1 MLSLGMPGTTLRLSR
16 PEYKELQARVR
27 SRVLRAGDGRRARLI
42 LMLSEGQ
49 SWSAIQQALGCSS
62 AYIARWQARFAQ
74 QRLAGLFA
82 RHQGRPVSKRTPRLE
97 ARILA
102 WTRRAPGDGS
112 THWSSRKLARALGIN
127 HMMVA
132 RVWRRAGLK
141 PHRLERYMASDD
153 PDFERKAADV
163 IGLYVNPPQHA
174 AVFCVDEKTAIQALD
189 RLDPVLPLSPGRA
202 ERHGFEY
209 YRHGTLSLYAAL
221 NTRSGQVL
229 GQTAAR
235 HTTEEFVAFL
245 GQIVALQPRGREIHI
260 IADNLSAHKTKRVA
274 QFLAE
279 HPKLHLHFTP
289 TYSSWLNQ
297 VELWFGRIERE
308 VVARGVFTSVN
319 DLARKLM
326 RYIRHHNQHAA
337 PIKWT
342 YRDFSHRIIPTSD
355 SAVTGH

>member
-74 QRLAGLFA
+74 LRLAGLFA

-102 WTRRAPGDGS
+102 WTRRAPDDGS
-112 THWSSRKLARALGIN
+112 THWSSRRLARALRIN

-209 YRHGTLSLYAAL
+209 YRHGTLSLYAPL
-221 NTRSGQVL
+221 DTKTGRVHGK
-229 GQTAAR
+229 TAAR
-235 HTTEEFVAFL
+235 HTSADFVDFL
-245 GQIVALQPRGREIHI
+245 G
-260 IADNLSAHKTKRVA
+260 
-274 QFLAE
+274 
-279 HPKLHLHFTP
+279 
-289 TYSSWLNQ
+289 
-297 VELWFGRIERE
+297 E
-308 VVARGVFTSVN
+308 VVAQCRPKQEIHLIL
-319 DLARKLM
+319 D
-326 RYIRHHNQHAA
+326 
-337 PIKWT
+337 
-342 YRDFSHRIIPTSD
+342 
-355 SAVTGH
+355 

>member
-1 MLSLGMPGTTLRLSR
+1 MAGTTLRLSR

-27 SRVLRAGDGRRARLI
+27 SRVLRAGDARRARLI
-42 LMLSEGQ
+42 LMLSDGQ
-49 SWSAIQQALGCSS
+49 SWSASQ
-62 AYIARWQARFAQ
+62 
-74 QRLAGLFA
+74 
-82 RHQGRPVSKRTPRLE
+82 QGRRVSKRTPRLE

-102 WTRRAPGDGS
+102 WTRRAPDDGS
-112 THWSSRKLARALGIN
+112 THWSSRKLARALRIN

-221 NTRSGQVL
+221 N
-229 GQTAAR
+229 A
-235 HTTEEFVAFL
+235 
-245 GQIVALQPRGREIHI
+245 
-260 IADNLSAHKTKRVA
+260 
-274 QFLAE
+274 
-279 HPKLHLHFTP
+279 
-289 TYSSWLNQ
+289 
-297 VELWFGRIERE
+297 
-308 VVARGVFTSVN
+308 
-319 DLARKLM
+319 
-326 RYIRHHNQHAA
+326 
-337 PIKWT
+337 
-342 YRDFSHRIIPTSD
+342 
-355 SAVTGH
+355 

>member
-1 MLSLGMPGTTLRLSR
+1 MLSVGMLGTTLRLSR
-16 PEYKELQARVR
+16 PVAQELQARAR
-27 SRVLRAGDGRRARLI
+27 SRVLRAGDVRRARLI

-82 RHQGRPVSKRTPRLE
+82 RHQGRPVSKRTPGLE

-102 WTRRAPGDGS
+102 WTRRPPDDGS
-112 THWSSRKLARALGIN
+112 THWSSRKLARTLGIN

-153 PDFERKAADV
+153 PDFARKAADV

-221 NTRSGQVL
+221 NTKSGQVL

-245 GQIVALQPRGREIHI
+245 GQIVALQPG
-260 IADNLSAHKTKRVA
+260 
-274 QFLAE
+274 
-279 HPKLHLHFTP
+279 
-289 TYSSWLNQ
+289 
-297 VELWFGRIERE
+297 
-308 VVARGVFTSVN
+308 VARSISSPTTSRP
-319 DLARKLM
+319 LRPSGA
-326 RYIRHHNQHAA
+326 HTSW
-337 PIKWT
+337 P
-342 YRDFSHRIIPTSD
+342 IIPNCPCTFLRPIPRGSIRSNSG
-355 SAVTGH
+355 SAASNAMWSPAGSSPRSTTWRASS